1 MEIKGDKSQYVAIHL
16 AFISPKNEA
25 VSPFIGLPR
34 KPGCN
39 VVLRFVEILGFSA
52 IWLKVCPIQEN
63 WPKKRTYVQ
72 VAMNICSYF
81 LPNFNQIT
89 ERTKLLWHVTD
100 TPQEEIGENGLQ
112 LVFRTNQSFVYNRVS
127 GLTSLNDYPYIKI
140 NIKKGT
146 LF

>member
-1 MEIKGDKSQYVAIHL
+1 MNICSNA
-16 AFISPKNEA
+16 NEHM
-25 VSPFIGLPR
+25 F
-34 KPGCN
+34 KC
-39 VVLRFVEILGFSA
+39 
-52 IWLKVCPIQEN
+52 Q
-63 WPKKRTYVQ
+63 RTYVL

-127 GLTSLNDYPYIKI
+127 D
-140 NIKKGT
+140 
-146 LF
+146 